1 MQSDTVH
8 VGETTGVLW
17 WIKVG
22 LTLFGVAIGGAGLAY
37 ALDPALD
44 RNGSRTVRTSPR
56 EIALLPLDEKSRLA
70 TRITVDR
77 TQKSLCI
84 SREIVYGHD
93 PAMVSSGD
101 SLLIPDEAGLHQIS
115 VFDQTLQVD
124 DMEVRVV
131 LHRFGP
137 TETYYDRPN
146 SSTELILWVNG
157 QARVAGFLEGSA
169 YGDDGTPIWERL
181 AIYRRGGVLVAT
193 AAIGE
198 YPLIRR
204 GVVNGNLSTDNPW
217 ILEASQAFPSAAD
230 IDRYLDEHDDEAT
243 PTSLP
248 ATSTIVRRKPLPS

>member
-1 MQSDTVH
+1 MQTVTARF
-8 VGETTGVLW
+8 GETSWFLW
-17 WIKVG
+17 WVKVG
-22 LTLFGVAIGGAGLAY
+22 VTLFCVTIGGAGLAY
-37 ALDPALD
+37 ALDPALGW
-44 RNGSRTVRTSPR
+44 NGAMTVSASPR

-70 TRITVDR
+70 TRITIDR
-77 TQKSLCI
+77 TQKSVI
-84 SREIVYGHD
+84 VSREIVYGHD
-93 PAMVSSGD
+93 PAMVSTGD
-101 SLLIPDEAGLHQIS
+101 ILLIPDEAGLHQIS
-115 VFDQTLQVD
+115 VFDQTLQID

-137 TETYYDRPN
+137 TEMYYDRPN

-169 YGDDGTPIWERL
+169 YGDDGTPVWERL

-230 IDRYLDEHDDEAT
+230 IDRYLQEDDDEAS

-248 ATSTIVRRKPLPS
+248 ATSTVARRKPLPS